1 MCRYVCRPVF
11 YGSHTL
17 LSVCLTRLY
26 AQTLILAK
34 SLLVKLFSS
43 FVIMLNVANLQPSS
57 LTELFLCF
65 SSTFLYL
72 PGPVT
77 KALDLSFLAPKFSR
91 TKIIDLANPFGGSYL
106 ALSIPFKGP
115 VATTQW
121 PVSGEVSQVGFDPRR
136 GSGWAA
142 HFWCIRILQGNG
154 RNSNVVLYSIV

>member
-1 MCRYVCRPVF
+1 MFPILSYYFQPFPSWGPV
-11 YGSHTL
+11 G
-17 LSVCLTRLY
+17 
-26 AQTLILAK
+26 AQTLM
-34 SLLVKLFSS
+34 LVKLILIKSCCFHGHN
-43 FVIMLNVANLQPSS
+43 FRVAELRPSN

-136 GSGWAA
+136 GSG
-142 HFWCIRILQGNG
+142 
-154 RNSNVVLYSIV
+154 